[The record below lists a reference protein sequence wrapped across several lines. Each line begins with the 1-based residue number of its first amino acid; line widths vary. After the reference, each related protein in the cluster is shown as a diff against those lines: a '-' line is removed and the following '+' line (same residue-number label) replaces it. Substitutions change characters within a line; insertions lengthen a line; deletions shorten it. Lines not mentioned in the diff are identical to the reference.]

1 MRKYL
6 LDTTPLAAFMLGR
19 RRALETISPWIV
31 NREVV
36 TSIISY
42 GEAEDHI
49 KLWPNY
55 IARHST
61 LVRQLD
67 EIKPLAITRHIMEL
81 YADIRLQMR
90 APRGKGVMPDSGT
103 LIAATALRY
112 GLTLVTADDRDFSRA
127 PGLNRILLT
136 SR

>member
-6 LDTTPLAAFMLGR
+6 LGTTPLAAFMLGR
-19 RRALETISPWIV
+19 RRALEAIGPWIA
-31 NREVV
+31 NHEVV

-42 GEAEDHI
+42 GEVEEHI
-49 KLWPNY
+49 KPWPNY
-55 IARHST
+55 TTMHST

-67 EIKPLAITRHIMEL
+67 EIKPLAITRQIMEL

-90 APRGKGVMPDSGT
+90 PPHGKGVMPDSDT

-112 GLTLVTADDRDFSRA
+112 GLTLVTADDRDFSRV
-127 PGLNRILLT
+127 PGLNKVLLT

>member
-6 LDTTPLAAFMLGR
+6 LDTTPLVAFMLGR
-19 RRALETISPWIV
+19 RRALETISPWIA

-42 GEAEDHI
+42 GEAEEHI
-49 KLWPNY
+49 KIWPNY
-55 IARHST
+55 IAMHST

-67 EIKPLAITRHIMEL
+67 EIKPLVITRQIMGL

-90 APRGKGVMPDSGT
+90 APRGKGVMPDSDT

-112 GLTLVTADDRDFSRA
+112 GLMLVTADDRDFSRV
-127 PGLNRILLT
+127 PGLNMMLLT
-136 SR
+136 FR